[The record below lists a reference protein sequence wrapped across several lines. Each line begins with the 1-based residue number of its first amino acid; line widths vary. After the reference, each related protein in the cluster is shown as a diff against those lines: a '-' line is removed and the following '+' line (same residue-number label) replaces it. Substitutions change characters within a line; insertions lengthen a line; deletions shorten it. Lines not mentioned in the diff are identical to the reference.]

1 MVGCE
6 DLPNESH
13 MKPRI
18 LFSICAGLIA
28 LASPIR
34 AQSQPDIKFGV
45 ISLND
50 PIRGEL
56 SYYQL
61 DGQRWVVAALTQESY
76 RYGSRS
82 MQAPSPF
89 LITCSKEQISI
100 SGLPLFS
107 VEKLP
112 AGDAYE
118 DVVAV
123 SFCTEMRK
131 SFGVQLPVGF

>member
-1 MVGCE
+1 MVGCD

-18 LFSICAGLIA
+18 LLSIFAGLIA
-28 LASPIR
+28 LASPVR

-61 DGQRWVVAALTQESY
+61 DGQRWVVAALTQESS

-107 VEKLP
+107 VDKLP

-123 SFCTEMRK
+123 SFCTEMHK
-131 SFGVQLPVGF
+131 SFGVRLPVGF

>member
-1 MVGCE
+1 MVGCD

-18 LFSICAGLIA
+18 LFSIFAGLIA
-28 LASPIR
+28 LASPVR
-34 AQSQPDIKFGV
+34 AQSQPDIKYGV

-61 DGQRWVVAALTQESY
+61 DDQRWVVAALTQESF

-82 MQAPSPF
+82 MQAASPF

-107 VEKLP
+107 VENLP

-123 SFCTEMRK
+123 SFCTEMRQ
-131 SFGVQLPVGF
+131 SFGLRLPFGF